1 MNVIDN
7 FYSYV
12 NREISSENEAKEL
25 TVLLRIQTL
34 ADLTYTF
41 LLAVL
46 FSTSFDVVSGFITL
60 IFAVAYL
67 ALFNLSYKLSSKLL
81 LLTYSILVS
90 AQTLFCCL
98 YISPGLGFRY
108 VVFTL
113 IPLIYF
119 KADETM
125 TFRISRS
132 IFVGAFSIALA
143 VTGMFVK
150 SPWNIPHST
159 QIIIVCIATF
169 FLTAKLMIISHFYYK
184 KFAADETKIIRYSQK
199 LEKLATQDPLTK
211 LQNRRGM
218 ETYLTKKIQDASVE
232 NSQFSIVMGDIDF
245 FKKIN
250 DTYGHEAG
258 DYVLVTISNIMA
270 DFIKDK
276 GRLARWGG
284 EEFLLIF
291 EETNGDIAYIET
303 EKLKRIVEKT
313 NLTYNGTPINITMT
327 FGLEEYSPLSS
338 LEENI
343 KKADEKLYIGKT
355 SGRNRVIY

>member
-7 FYSYV
+7 FYSYI
-12 NREISSENEAKEL
+12 NKEISSESESKEL

-34 ADLTYTF
+34 ADLVYTF
-41 LLAVL
+41 LLAIL

-67 ALFNLSYKLSSKLL
+67 ALFNLSYRLSSKFLL
-81 LLTYSILVS
+81 STYAILIS
-90 AQTLFCCL
+90 AQTLFCCM

-108 VVFTL
+108 VIFTL

-125 TFRISRS
+125 SFRISRC
-132 IFVGAFSIALA
+132 IFVGVFSIALA
-143 VTGMFVK
+143 LVGMFVK
-150 SPWNIPHST
+150 SPWNIPHAT

-218 ETYLTKKIQDASVE
+218 ETYLTKKIREQSE
-232 NSQFSIVMGDIDF
+232 NGMFCIVMGDIDF

-276 GRLARWGG
+276 GHLARWGG
-284 EEFLLIF
+284 EEFLLVF
-291 EETNGDIAYIET
+291 ESVNGDLAFVET
-303 EKLKRIVEKT
+303 EKLKRIIEKT
-313 NLTYNGTPINITMT
+313 NLTYNSTPINVTMT
-327 FGLEEYSPLSS
+327 FGLEEYSPQLT

-343 KKADEKLYIGKT
+343 KKADDKLYIGKT